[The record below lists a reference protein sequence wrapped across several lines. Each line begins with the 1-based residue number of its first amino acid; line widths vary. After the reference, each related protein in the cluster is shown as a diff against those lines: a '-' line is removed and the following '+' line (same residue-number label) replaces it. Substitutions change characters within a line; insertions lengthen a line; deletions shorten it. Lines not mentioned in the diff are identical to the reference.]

1 MRAVRTGPLVGLT
14 GHAAVLAAV
23 AWTVG
28 LGVAG
33 WLVGAACALVGC
45 ATLNRAM
52 DRAGIDALGP
62 ADRVTLARAALV
74 GGVAALTADSLT
86 ADSLAGPADRRGQ
99 LPVLVGLAIV
109 ALVLDGVD
117 GQVARRSGTS
127 SALGARFD
135 MEVDAFLILVL
146 SIFDAPRFGAWVV
159 AMGLMRYAFVAAYRL
174 LPWMRRPLPPRYW
187 GKVVASVQGVA
198 LVAAASG
205 VLPRPVALAGLLVAL
220 ALLVQSF
227 GQSVRWLW
235 HRRHASSEV
244 PVPAQT

>member
-1 MRAVRTGPLVGLT
+1 VIGLT
-14 GHAAVLAAV
+14 GHAAVLVAV

-33 WLVGAACALVGC
+33 WLGGAACALVGC
-45 ATLNRAM
+45 AVLNRGM
-52 DRAGIDALGP
+52 DRAGLDTLGP

-74 GGVAALTADSLT
+74 GGVAALTAD
-86 ADSLAGPADRRGQ
+86 ALAGRGGHVA
-99 LPVLVGLAIV
+99 LLVGLAV
-109 ALVLDGVD
+109 AALVLDGVD

-146 SIFDAPRFGAWVV
+146 SVFDAPRFGAWVL

-174 LPWMRRPLPPRYW
+174 LPWMRRPLPARYW
-187 GKVVASVQGVA
+187 GKVVASAQGVT

-205 VLPRPVALAGLLVAL
+205 VLPGPVALAGLVGAL

-227 GQSVRWLW
+227 GQSVLWLW
-235 HRRHASSEV
+235 HRRYAVSEV
-244 PVPAQT
+244 PVPLQT

>member
-1 MRAVRTGPLVGLT
+1 MVRAVRSGPVIGLT
-14 GHAAVLAAV
+14 GHAALLAAV

-33 WLVGAACALVGC
+33 WLAGAACALVGC
-45 ATLNRAM
+45 AALNRAM
-52 DRAGIDALGP
+52 DKGGFGALGP
-62 ADRVTLARAALV
+62 ADRVTLSRAALV
-74 GGVAALTADSLT
+74 AGVAALTADSL
-86 ADSLAGPADRRGQ
+86 AGGDGRRGQ
-99 LPVLVGLAIV
+99 VAVLVGLAVV

-146 SIFDAPRFGAWVV
+146 SIFDAPRFGGWVL

-174 LPWMRRPLPPRYW
+174 LPWMRRPLPTRYW
-187 GKVVASVQGVA
+187 GKVVASAQGIA

-205 VLPRPVALAGLLVAL
+205 VLPRTVALAGLLGAF

-227 GQSVRWLW
+227 GQSVLWLW
-235 HRRHASSEV
+235 QRRHAASEV
-244 PVPAQT
+244 PVPLHT